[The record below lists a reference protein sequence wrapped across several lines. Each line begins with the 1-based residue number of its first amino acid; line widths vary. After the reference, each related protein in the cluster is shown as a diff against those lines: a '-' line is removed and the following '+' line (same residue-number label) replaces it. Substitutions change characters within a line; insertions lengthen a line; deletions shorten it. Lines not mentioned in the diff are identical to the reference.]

1 MQHTLVAHTD
11 GSRFVCV
18 DTGNHKNLICDLIL
32 YGAETTDVIDHRIFI
47 IRRTWS
53 DDQQKPVIFSLED
66 FTDLSVAILFDC
78 CYFSLTGNCS
88 FNSFGV
94 GSFRKNS
101 ISISIISK
109 ASIKNKEF
117 CTSTRCSANL
127 FIIILVYR

>member
-47 IRRTWS
+47 VSGTRS

-78 CYFSLTGNCS
+78 CYFFTY
-88 FNSFGV
+88 
-94 GSFRKNS
+94 RK
-101 ISISIISK
+101 
-109 ASIKNKEF
+109 
-117 CTSTRCSANL
+117 L
-127 FIIILVYR
+127 FF